1 MPRSSRER
9 GTHDRSKREVET
21 KEGSDGSGGGGGG
34 GDDGGGG
41 GGGSG
46 GNIQGEASLT
56 GKWHKR
62 YRDCST
68 HFPDAPRTIE
78 RTPPFSPSDDK
89 KPDALT

>member
-1 MPRSSRER
+1 MLLSSRER
-9 GTHDRSKREVET
+9 GTHNRPKREVET
-21 KEGSDGSGGGGGG
+21 EEGSDSSGGSGGGGSRGG
-34 GDDGGGG
+34 GD
-41 GGGSG
+41 
-46 GNIQGEASLT
+46 IQGEAFSM
-56 GKWHKR
+56 GKWHER